1 MDIYNDRI
9 LQELTG
15 NGRITNAELAQ
26 KIGLSAS
33 ACLRRVQELE
43 SKGIIKGYRVVLDY
57 KALGRGFVA
66 YVTVGLAK
74 HTSEAQKNFED
85 AISLSH
91 EVVECHNVTG
101 GFEYLLRVET
111 ADLKSYKA
119 FHSDTLGMLPHVAMI
134 TTHVVM
140 ESTKD
145 ERA

>member
-1 MDIYNDRI
+1 MDSYNERI
-9 LQELTG
+9 LQELTA

-66 YVTVGLAK
+66 YVTVGLST
-74 HTSEAQKNFED
+74 HTSEAQKSFEN

-101 GFEYLLRVET
+101 
-111 ADLKSYKA
+111 DLNTYY
-119 FHSDTLGMLPHVAMI
+119 V
-134 TTHVVM
+134 
-140 ESTKD
+140 
-145 ERA
+145 

>member
-1 MDIYNDRI
+1 MDGYNERI
-9 LQELTG
+9 LQELTA

-43 SKGIIKGYRVVLDY
+43 SKGIIKGYRVVLDS
-57 KALGRGFVA
+57 KALGRGFVT
-66 YVTVGLAK
+66 YVTVGLST
-74 HTSEAQKNFED
+74 HTSEAQKSFED

-111 ADLKSYKA
+111 TDLKSYKA
-119 FHSDTLGMLPHVAMI
+119 FHSNTLGMLPHVAMI

-145 ERA
+145 DRE

>member
-1 MDIYNDRI
+1 MDKFNERI
-9 LQELTG
+9 LQELAI

-43 SKGIIKGYRVVLDY
+43 SKSIIKGYRVVLDNN
-57 KALGRGFVA
+57 ALGRGFVA
-66 YVTVGLAK
+66 YVTVGLST
-74 HTSEAQKNFED
+74 HTSQAQKSFED
-85 AISLSH
+85 AISLSR

-119 FHSDTLGMLPHVAMI
+119 FHSSTLGMLPHVAMI

>member
-1 MDIYNDRI
+1 MDRYNDRI
-9 LQELTG
+9 LHELTK
-15 NGRITNAELAQ
+15 NGKITNSDLAQ

-66 YVTVGLAK
+66 YVTVGLST
-74 HTSEAQKNFED
+74 HTSEAQKNFEV

-111 ADLKSYKA
+111 TDLKSYKA

>member
-1 MDIYNDRI
+1 MDRYNDRI

-57 KALGRGFVA
+57 KTLGRGFVA

-74 HTSEAQKNFED
+74 HASEAQKSFED